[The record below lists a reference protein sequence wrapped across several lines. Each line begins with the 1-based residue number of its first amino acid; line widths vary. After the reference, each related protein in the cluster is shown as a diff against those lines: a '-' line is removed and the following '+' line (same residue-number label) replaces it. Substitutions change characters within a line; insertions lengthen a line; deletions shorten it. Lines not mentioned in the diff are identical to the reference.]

1 MLCSDDLKREEMPII
16 YRLAT
21 KTGTLTGYSSLS
33 KQQGVGGSDLAC
45 LNTVFEAVT

>member
-1 MLCSDDLKREEMPII
+1 MSCADRLKREEMPII

-45 LNTVFEAVT
+45 LNTVVEAVT